1 MSIMI
6 GVISYL
12 PDNELRTKRLTAA
25 RTQIE
30 WLHKVLPN
38 AKILSVCQSYTQDEC
53 DMLGSD
59 MYLNCAKPIGAGKAR
74 NEILKKFYNSDY
86 DWLFLC
92 DDDTIAY
99 PYYEYEN
106 FFEELSNDINSE
118 KFRCL
123 DAISAVEPEY
133 HPYKKLNYEDKGNL
147 THYKF
152 EPRELNSGSAT
163 SFIRNIKKYY
173 GKELYYPNTDAN
185 KGEGR
190 EDIEFLLEWLLSGFN
205 WYTMNTWIRKSLCFD
220 QSSIF
225 GKDTKARDKLLMHD
239 LDMVCAKYSKYG
251 LQRDINGRITWNNF
265 NKNFNKSK
273 KLLYIERNKHIVYEE
288 NTTPKVA
295 KKYSKKLF

>member
-1 MSIMI
+1 MSVMI
-6 GVISYL
+6 GQISYL
-12 PDNELRTKRLTAA
+12 PNNELRTKRLEAA

-38 AKILSVCQSYTQDEC
+38 TKILSVCQSYTQAEC

-59 MYLNCAKPIGAGKAR
+59 MYLSYDTPIGAGRAR
-74 NEILKKFYNSDY
+74 NRILEKFYNSDY
-86 DWLFLC
+86 DWLFLV

-106 FFEELSNDINSE
+106 FFSELSNNID
-118 KFRCL
+118 KFKQL
-123 DAISAVEPEY
+123 DAISAIEPEY

-147 THYKF
+147 THFKF

-173 GKELYYPNTDAN
+173 NKEIYYPNTDAN

-190 EDIEFLLEWLLSGFN
+190 EDIEFLLNWLLSDLN
-205 WYTMNTWIRKSLCFD
+205 WYNMDTWIRKSLCFD

-239 LDMVCAKYSKYG
+239 LDMVCEKYKEYG
-251 LQRDINGRITWNNF
+251 LKRDVNGRITWGNF
-265 NKNFNKSK
+265 NKAFNKTQK
-273 KLLYIERNKHIVYEE
+273 VLYIERESPIEFDE
-288 NTTPKVA
+288 NTTPK
-295 KKYSKKLF
+295 SKKSNVKDLF

>member
-6 GVISYL
+6 GQISYL
-12 PDNELRTKRLTAA
+12 PNNELRTKRFEAA

-38 AKILSVCQSYTQDEC
+38 VKITSVLQNYTQDEC
-53 DMLGSD
+53 NMLDND
-59 MYLNCAKPIGAGKAR
+59 MYFSYDTPIGAGKAR
-74 NEILKKFYNSDY
+74 NKILEKFYNSDY

-99 PYYEYEN
+99 SYYEYEN
-106 FFEELSNDINSE
+106 FFEEMSNNMD
-118 KFRCL
+118 KFKQL
-123 DAISAVEPEY
+123 DAISAIEPEY

-147 THYKF
+147 THFKF

-173 GKELYYPNTDAN
+173 DMELYYPNTDAN

-190 EDIEFLLEWLLSGFN
+190 EDIEFLLNWLLSGLN
-205 WYTMNTWIRKSLCFD
+205 WYNMDTWIRKSLCFD

-239 LDMVCAKYSKYG
+239 LDMVCDKYKEYG
-251 LQRDINGRITWNNF
+251 LYRDNNGRINWKDF
-265 NKNFNKSK
+265 NLAYNKTEK
-273 KLLYIERNKHIVYEE
+273 VLYIEREKEIEFTASVI
-288 NTTPKVA
+288 PKP
-295 KKYSKKLF
+295 KKDNSKNLF

>member
-6 GVISYL
+6 GQISYL
-12 PDNELRTKRLTAA
+12 PNNELRTKRFEAA

-38 AKILSVCQSYTQDEC
+38 VKILSVCQSYTQDEC

-59 MYLNCAKPIGAGKAR
+59 MYLSYDTPIGAGKAR
-74 NEILKKFYNSDY
+74 NKILEKFYNSDY
-86 DWLFLC
+86 DWLFLV

-99 PYYEYEN
+99 SYYEYEN
-106 FFEELSNDINSE
+106 FFEEMSNNID
-118 KFRCL
+118 KFKQL
-123 DAISAVEPEY
+123 DAVSAIEPEY

-147 THYKF
+147 THFKF

-173 GKELYYPNTDAN
+173 DMELYYPNTDAN

-190 EDIEFLLEWLLSGFN
+190 EDIEFLLNWLLSGLN
-205 WYTMNTWIRKSLCFD
+205 WYNMDTWIRKSLCFD

-239 LDMVCAKYSKYG
+239 LDMVCDKYKEYG
-251 LQRDINGRITWNNF
+251 LYRDNNGRINWKDF
-265 NKNFNKSK
+265 NLAYNKTEK
-273 KLLYIERNKHIVYEE
+273 VLYIEREKEIEFTASVI
-288 NTTPKVA
+288 PKP
-295 KKYSKKLF
+295 KKDNSKNLF